1 MAAGRECTRPASST
15 SPLPPPSVMA
25 PSLSRCRFSP
35 PRTRQESGGSGG
47 DPNGGEI
54 TGGGPL
60 LRPAQRHHSLATD
73 VTSPATCHPGTAIS
87 ANAAGASPAVMTAPL
102 PPAFLNGGHGGGG
115 GERRRSQCAT
125 HEAAG
130 SRGGGGPLAATGRN
144 DAEQERLAPPPPWR
158 ARARG
163 VETAPEV
170 VACVG
175 RRPAGPTPVSSAA
188 RVCRGAPARRL
199 PRYGVDDR
207 KLCSH
212 ENRRSKGGKEE
223 GMEPRASTSAA
234 AGSER

>member
-1 MAAGRECTRPASST
+1 M
-15 SPLPPPSVMA
+15 
-25 PSLSRCRFSP
+25 
-35 PRTRQESGGSGG
+35 
-47 DPNGGEI
+47 
-54 TGGGPL
+54 

-115 GERRRSQCAT
+115 GKDGGRSVPRMKPLAV
-125 HEAAG
+125 
-130 SRGGGGPLAATGRN
+130 GGGGHLAATGRN

>member
-1 MAAGRECTRPASST
+1 MHPPGELHLTTAATIRHGPATRHMSSRDGHLGERGRRLAGRHDSPST
-15 SPLPPPSVMA
+15 ARLPE
-25 PSLSRCRFSP
+25 R
-35 PRTRQESGGSGG
+35 RTRR
-47 DPNGGEI
+47 
-54 TGGGPL
+54 GGGKTEVAL
-60 LRPAQRHHSLATD
+60 
-73 VTSPATCHPGTAIS
+73 CHA
-87 ANAAGASPAVMTAPL
+87 
-102 PPAFLNGGHGGGG
+102 
-115 GERRRSQCAT
+115 RSRWQW
-125 HEAAG
+125 
-130 SRGGGGPLAATGRN
+130 GGGGPLAATGRN

-163 VETAPEV
+163 VKTAPEA

-188 RVCRGAPARRL
+188 RVCRGALARRP

-212 ENRRSKGGKEE
+212 EGRRSKRGKEE

>member
-1 MAAGRECTRPASST
+1 MWAAAAPHPPANLTRSSSPVACIRSVGERPGGDAVAAGRECTRPASST

-115 GERRRSQCAT
+115 GKDGGRSVPRMKPLAV
-125 HEAAG
+125 
-130 SRGGGGPLAATGRN
+130 GGGGGT
-144 DAEQERLAPPPPWR
+144 
-158 ARARG
+158 
-163 VETAPEV
+163 
-170 VACVG
+170 
-175 RRPAGPTPVSSAA
+175 
-188 RVCRGAPARRL
+188 L
-199 PRYGVDDR
+199 P
-207 KLCSH
+207 
-212 ENRRSKGGKEE
+212 
-223 GMEPRASTSAA
+223 PRAGTTPSRSA
-234 AGSER
+234 